1 MAWMPIRNLQKLSY
15 REMSKNGWF
24 PVTRDTTEKVIYL
37 RKYFKVA
44 NLEIIED
51 MQLAK

>member
-1 MAWMPIRNLQKLSY
+1 MLIRNLQKKLPY
-15 REMSKNGWF
+15 REMSKNGWV

-37 RKYFKVA
+37 KKYFEVV